1 MKSFIKFGLKT
12 IITLATLI
20 LIGFFVWKYIIPKLD
35 ERSNREKHQL
45 EKENPGETAVVKKIF
60 DGDTFE
66 AEINGKTEKVRM
78 LGIDSPERWDSEKFD
93 RDMERTGRDK
103 KTIQKLGEHSYNH
116 TVELIKDKKV
126 ILKPEPG
133 GDNKDK
139 YGRLLRYVYLEDGT
153 FVNMVIIEDG
163 YANAYR
169 KFRLSRQKDFIEAE
183 KKAREDKKGL
193 WGSQEGSDYM
203 NNRDK

>member
-1 MKSFIKFGLKT
+1 LKSFIKFGVKT
-12 IITLATLI
+12 VVTLAALL
-20 LIGFFVWKYIIPKLD
+20 LIGFFAWKYIIPKLD
-35 ERSNREKHQL
+35 ERSNREKQQI
-45 EKENPGETAVVKKIF
+45 EKHSTGETAFVKKIF

-66 AEINGKTEKVRM
+66 AEISGKIEKVRM

-103 KTIQKLGEHSYNH
+103 KTIQQLGELSYEH
-116 TVELIKDKKV
+116 TVKLISGKKV

-153 FVNMVIIEDG
+153 FVNMVIVEDG

-169 KFRLSRQKDFIEAE
+169 KFRLSKQKDFIEAE

-193 WGSQEGSDYM
+193 WGNQAGIDYM